1 MTRLQ
6 VQLSEE
12 LVQEIDLL
20 ASEAG
25 QERDEFIADA
35 LRRRIEYTRGVY
47 RARMT
52 TRSFEMVRERLR
64 PYAEEAEFTGE
75 ELILNAPRLGLRG
88 H

>member
-1 MTRLQ
+1 MTTLQ

-12 LVQEIDLL
+12 MVREIDRL

-35 LRRRIEYTRGVY
+35 LRRRIEAASGVY

-52 TRSFEMVRERLR
+52 PRSFEMVREQLR
-64 PYAEEAEFTGE
+64 PYAEQAGFTRE
-75 ELILNAPRLGLRG
+75 EDILSFPS
-88 H
+88 